1 MKPTARAFLVLAA
14 LAAIAVPAARA
25 ADGDPWILG
34 QGNNSS
40 SPTGLTN
47 TDSARVLSI
56 FSSRFA
62 FQGEFAVRIEST
74 GFAVYPLFAT
84 TPQSTAGVWGN
95 SDGLN
100 QAAAGVRGTAQ
111 HGSGVL
117 GESSSEDPV
126 PAGVT
131 GVHHGSGAGV
141 AGESNSGT
149 GVRGHSSDGVA
160 VDAESEH
167 GTALSVHG
175 ASDFSGPTSF
185 SRSGVLTIP
194 AGSSSA
200 RQSVALESG
209 SFVLATMQRNVP
221 GLLVRAAVPNPDE
234 GSLTIYLNHVANVDT
249 PVGWFVVN

>member
-1 MKPTARAFLVLAA
+1 
-14 LAAIAVPAARA
+14 
-25 ADGDPWILG
+25 
-34 QGNNSS
+34 
-40 SPTGLTN
+40 
-47 TDSARVLSI
+47 LSI

-62 FQGEFAVRIEST
+62 FEGEFAVRIEST
-74 GFAVYPLFAT
+74 GFNVYPLFAT
-84 TPQSTAGVWGN
+84 TPQSSAGVWGN
-95 SDGLN
+95 SDGGN
-100 QAAAGVRGTAQ
+100 PSAAGVRGTAQ

-117 GESSSEDPV
+117 GESFSSENPL

-131 GVHHGSGAGV
+131 GVHYGSGAGV
-141 AGESNSGT
+141 AGESNNGTGT
-149 GVRGHSSDGVA
+149 GVRGHSSDGVG

-167 GTALSVHG
+167 GTALSVDG
-175 ASDFSGPTSF
+175 ASDFTGPTSF
-185 SRSGVLTIP
+185 SRSGVLAIP

-234 GSLTIYLNHVANVDT
+234 GFLTIYLNHVANVDT